1 MAACCQAV
9 VATCLGVRVQNLK
22 LELLWAFLPLIG
34 VLLLAAVIISWAKQ
48 WRKRPTSEQW
58 TANDQLAHFRTLYER
73 GQLSPAEFE
82 RIRARLAKRL
92 RQEMEAGT
100 LEEALEITAL
110 APPPQTGNPQDPQS
124 PPKEPGRLA
133 PEEPPSPGESDGT
146 ATG

>member
-22 LELLWAFLPLIG
+22 VELLWAFLPLVG
-34 VLLLAAVIISWAKQ
+34 ALLLAAVIISWAKQ
-48 WRKRPTSEQW
+48 WRKRSTPEPG

-82 RIRARLAKRL
+82 RVRALLAERL

-100 LEEALEITAL
+100 VEEPLEITAL
-110 APPPQTGNPQDPQS
+110 APSPQTGNPHVRQS
-124 PPKEPGRLA
+124 SPKEPGGLP
-133 PEEPPSPGESDGT
+133 PEEPPPPSETDG
-146 ATG
+146 AARG